1 MMIIYDTRSNAF
13 VPFKTVNIKKKE
25 GLKFLVTQISPSL
38 NYNTNTAKH
47 PLRDTVGVYIVISLQ
62 ICVKIRYRHQAG
74 GSLLEVERSVMN
86 YL

>member
-13 VPFKTVNIKKKE
+13 VPFKTVNMKKK

-38 NYNTNTAKH
+38 NYNTNTAKQ
-47 PLRDTVGVYIVISLQ
+47 PPRDTVGVYIVISLQ
-62 ICVKIRYRHQAG
+62 ICLKIRYRHQAG
-74 GSLLEVERSVMN
+74 GSLLEVGRSVMN